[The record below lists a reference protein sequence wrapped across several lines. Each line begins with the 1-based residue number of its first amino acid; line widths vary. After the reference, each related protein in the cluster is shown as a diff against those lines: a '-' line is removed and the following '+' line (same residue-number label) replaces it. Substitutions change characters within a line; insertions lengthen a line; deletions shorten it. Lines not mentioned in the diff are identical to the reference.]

1 MANEQMDSHTAYRRR
16 VTATPPTHTAGWNKN
31 CIHDCK
37 RATDTTVI
45 SRLLATAVL
54 VLALSGCAEP
64 PYNNLDNEQLQTLL
78 EQGTPIY
85 DIRRPEEWH
94 QTGVVANSQLLT
106 FVDGRGRVLP
116 DFMQRFTS
124 AVQKDDPVVLIC
136 QTGGRTSTLARYLV
150 EKLGYTQ
157 VYNVR
162 DGITRWIR
170 DDLPVTRL

>member
-1 MANEQMDSHTAYRRR
+1 MTFRFF
-16 VTATPPTHTAGWNKN
+16 G
-31 CIHDCK
+31 
-37 RATDTTVI
+37 
-45 SRLLATAVL
+45 LFLL
-54 VLALSGCAEP
+54 VLTVSACTEL
-64 PYNNLDNEQLQTLL
+64 PYNNLDNGHLKTLL
-78 EQGTPIY
+78 EQGVPIY

-94 QTGVVANSQLLT
+94 QKGVVANSQLLT